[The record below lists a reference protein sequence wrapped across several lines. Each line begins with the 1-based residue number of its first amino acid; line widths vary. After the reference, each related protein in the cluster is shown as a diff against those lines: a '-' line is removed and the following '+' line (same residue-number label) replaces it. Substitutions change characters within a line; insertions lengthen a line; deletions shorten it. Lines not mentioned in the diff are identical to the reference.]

1 MLRAYKYRLY
11 PTAKQCEFLA
21 QQFGNVRRV
30 YNLALD
36 MRCMLWNGAE
46 QSVSRFATQAQLVEW
61 KEMYPYLALSN
72 SQSLQYAVKQ
82 VDDAFTNWW
91 KHGAR
96 HPMPKRK
103 RDRQTFH
110 NPQHCSVD
118 WNGKTLAIPK
128 CKDIPIVLHRP
139 FYGNIK
145 DVTISLNPDG
155 KYFASVLVETAAR
168 PKSCSSVEA
177 STTIGIDTGVKTFA
191 VCSDGREFQTPHF
204 AKAQAHRLK
213 HYQRQLRLK
222 QKGSKGYEE
231 TLRHIAKI
239 QAHVAN
245 QRLDYIH
252 KVTYTLTHDSQVRI
266 ICIEDLNV
274 KGMMHNHHLAY
285 SLSDVSIGKFY
296 NILRY
301 KCAWYG
307 VNLVTIGRWD
317 ASSRTCSVCGEVN
330 RSLKLSDRQWTCMRC
345 GTHHDRDYNASVNIK
360 KIGLR
365 QTLPGDNREVTPVDC
380 PPVDDRRR
388 AGLRSSGSVKQEKF
402 RSATD
407 APVL

>member
-11 PTAKQCEFLA
+11 PTTKQCEFLA

-46 QSVSRFATQAQLVEW
+46 RSVSRFATQAQLVEW

-82 VDDAFTNWW
+82 VDDAFMNWW
-91 KHGAR
+91 KHGAK

-103 RDRQTFH
+103 RNRQTFH

-118 WNGKTLAIPK
+118 WNGKTLTIPK

-155 KYFASVLVETAAR
+155 KYFASVLVETSAR
-168 PKSCSSVEA
+168 PKSCSNVEP

-191 VCSDGREFQTPHF
+191 VCSDGREFQTSHF

-231 TLRHIAKI
+231 TLRHMAKI

-252 KVTYTLTHDSQVRI
+252 KVTYTLTHDSQVRT

-285 SLSDVSIGKFY
+285 SLSDVCIGKFY

-360 KIGLR
+360 KFGLR

-388 AGLRSSGSVKQEKF
+388 AGLRISGSVKQEKF

-407 APVL
+407 APAL

>member
-11 PTAKQCEFLA
+11 PTADQAEFFSKS
-21 QQFGNVRRV
+21 FGCCRV
-30 YNLALD
+30 TYNRTLD
-36 MRCMLWNGAE
+36 YMSMLWCGAGV
-46 QSVSRFATQAQLVEW
+46 SVSKFGAQEQLISL
-61 KEMYPYLALSN
+61 KEIYPWFGEVN

-82 VDDAFTNWW
+82 VADGFRNWW
-91 KHGAR
+91 EHRAN
-96 HPMPKRK
+96 HPLPKRK
-103 RDRQTFH
+103 KGRQSFH
-110 NPQHCSVD
+110 NPQNCSID
-118 WNGKTLAIPK
+118 WKHRTLSIPK

-145 DVTISLNPDG
+145 DVTISMNPDG
-155 KYFASVLVETAAR
+155 KYFASVLVETDAR
-168 PKSCSSVEA
+168 PKSCSSVETF
-177 STTIGIDTGVKTFA
+177 TTIGIDTGVKTFA

-231 TLRHIAKI
+231 ILRHIAKI

-252 KVTYTLTHDSQVRI
+252 KVTYTLTHDSQVRT
-266 ICIEDLNV
+266 ICIEDLNI
-274 KGMMHNHHLAY
+274 KGMIHNHHLAY
-285 SLSDVSIGKFY
+285 CLSDVSIGKFY

-301 KCAWYG
+301 KCEWYG

-330 RSLKLSDRQWTCMRC
+330 RSLKLSDRQWTCMCC

-380 PPVDDRRR
+380 SPVDDRRL